1 MLRYTFLGGKITETD
16 LEANMN
22 TKEKLN
28 FIYKYMP
35 GDLGDI
41 AMMIPCH
48 INTIRKIRSGDGN
61 IRPIIKNRIDELY
74 EKAKEIQEITE
85 NA

>member
-1 MLRYTFLGGKITETD
+1 
-16 LEANMN
+16 MN
-22 TKEKLN
+22 IKDKLD

-48 INTIRKIRSGDGN
+48 INTVRKIRAGEDN
-61 IRPIIKNRIDELY
+61 IRPIIKNRIDALY
-74 EKAKEIQEITE
+74 EKAKDVQDIAE

>member
-1 MLRYTFLGGKITETD
+1 
-16 LEANMN
+16 MN
-22 TKEKLN
+22 TKDKLD
-28 FIYKYMP
+28 FIYKNMP

-48 INTIRKIRSGDGN
+48 INTIRKIRSGEDN
-61 IRPIIKNRIDELY
+61 IRPIIKNRIDELF
-74 EKAKEIQEITE
+74 ESAKAIQVITE